1 MQKAT
6 AAEGESKHRLASI
19 TGNNKKKPVTY
30 AFMYCSSPSTQRQ
43 YPRRLKLFFDF
54 IGLEGQDIEEQ
65 GQALLD
71 QTTQDPAWANQN
83 VMMYLDHQ
91 RQRVLRKEITAGT
104 LRTLW
109 RPIKTLLLILQT
121 HENTKKK
128 SWEIFAFLC

>member
-1 MQKAT
+1 
-6 AAEGESKHRLASI
+6 
-19 TGNNKKKPVTY
+19 
-30 AFMYCSSPSTQRQ
+30 MYCSSPSTQRQ

-65 GQALLD
+65 GQAFLD

>member
-1 MQKAT
+1 
-6 AAEGESKHRLASI
+6 
-19 TGNNKKKPVTY
+19 
-30 AFMYCSSPSTQRQ
+30 
-43 YPRRLKLFFDF
+43 
-54 IGLEGQDIEEQ
+54 
-65 GQALLD
+65 
-71 QTTQDPAWANQN
+71 
-83 VMMYLDHQ
+83 MYLDHQ